1 MGNEFCASFAC
12 NEEQLLRLIQRYD
25 PFQTRENEWYK
36 NHVKI
41 RWQIG

>member
-25 PFQTRENEWYK
+25 WYK

>member
-1 MGNEFCASFAC
+1 MEPLVVTDEKG
-12 NEEQLLRLIQRYD
+12 LIKLIRWLD